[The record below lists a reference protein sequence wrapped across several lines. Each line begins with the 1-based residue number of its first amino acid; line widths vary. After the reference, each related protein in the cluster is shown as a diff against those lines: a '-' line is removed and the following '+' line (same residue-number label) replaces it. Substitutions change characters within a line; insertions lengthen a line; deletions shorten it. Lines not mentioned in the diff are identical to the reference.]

1 VSLVKRPVQL
11 ALSALLDRLVC
22 ADGGNPDPT
31 TTHGKD
37 AEKAKALELR
47 GWDYPKHLDKR
58 VYGLVVHVT

>member
-1 VSLVKRPVQL
+1 V
-11 ALSALLDRLVC
+11 
-22 ADGGNPDPT
+22 DGGNPDPT